1 MNYNG
6 TIICGEGLVMNQL
19 AIAGHIRDRIN
30 VLKSEQVGLKPF
42 IYSDQSRYEALE
54 KAIFELNLVLE
65 KLEKEEG

>member
-30 VLKSEQVGLKPF
+30 VLKSEQVGLK
-42 IYSDQSRYEALE
+42 
-54 KAIFELNLVLE
+54 AIFELNLVLE